1 MEFGEQRAVGGAACA
16 ISLVRGTTEA
26 ITQKMC
32 WCAVAVSDLEC
43 AHESGDESAV
53 LELMNGDGVKTYES
67 MRHGSHCDHRRQLWL
82 GWVIDPLDRG
92 RAAVP
97 SEWCAQW
104 FSRAAMVSAAVALDV
119 LVVWLVC
126 VVGARVEWLR
136 R

>member
-1 MEFGEQRAVGGAACA
+1 MCA
-16 ISLVRGTTEA
+16 ISLVRVTTEA

-82 GWVIDPLDRG
+82 GWVIGPLDRD

-104 FSRAAMVSAAVALDV
+104 FSRTTMVSAAAALDV
-119 LVVWLVC
+119 AGC
-126 VVGARVEWLR
+126 VVVYVVDGRADIWG
-136 R
+136 